1 MELGNLSKLIKKN
14 GFKML
19 LVVTLCGLIGVSVY
33 YAFPPRYTATGTF
46 FVKRAV
52 ESPSGQY
59 FSYEGYY
66 SQQVSLSYAKTFAA
80 LLESVDIRSR
90 ALRDLQMPISNETLR
105 ELGRQVRIK
114 SATPQLVTLVVKGD
128 SVGEATNVWASL
140 SNAALQTASSVNSG
154 GDNLVTV
161 VSVSASPIVQMVYR
175 NVYLNFLIG
184 ALLGVLLCLS
194 ALGVQLLSEEED
206 TL

>member
-19 LVVTLCGLIGVSVY
+19 LVIVLCGLIGVSIY

-52 ESPSGQY
+52 ESSSGQF

-80 LLESVDIRSR
+80 LLESVDIKSK
-90 ALRDLQMPISNETLR
+90 ALQSLQMPVSDETLR
-105 ELGRQVRIK
+105 KLGRQVRVK
-114 SATPQLVTLVVKGD
+114 SATPQLVTLTVKGE
-128 SVGEATNVWASL
+128 SVGEATNIWAAVATS
-140 SNAALQTASSVNSG
+140 ALQTASSVNSG
-154 GDNLVTV
+154 GDALVTV
-161 VSVSASPIVQMVYR
+161 VPVSSAPIVQMVYR
-175 NVYLNFLIG
+175 NIYLNFLIG
-184 ALLGVLLCLS
+184 ALLGTLLCLS
-194 ALGVQLLSEEED
+194 ALGIQMLSEED
-206 TL
+206 VTI